1 MGCMDVVCLDC
12 VHAVCMHQCS
22 MVVICSLFLWCYC
35 NSDPQIGSP
44 VQPAKALM
52 CQGGERELVLG
63 VDDQL
68 LAASPRSIPR
78 ADVAELCVQAL
89 LLPEARNRRVSNKKQ
104 TMELLLP

>member
-1 MGCMDVVCLDC
+1 
-12 VHAVCMHQCS
+12 
-22 MVVICSLFLWCYC
+22 
-35 NSDPQIGSP
+35 
-44 VQPAKALM
+44 M

-89 LLPEARNRRVSNKKQ
+89 LLPEARNRRACNIQ
-104 TMELLLP
+104 TRLELLHP

>member
-1 MGCMDVVCLDC
+1 MPKPTRVL
-12 VHAVCMHQCS
+12 A
-22 MVVICSLFLWCYC
+22 
-35 NSDPQIGSP
+35 
-44 VQPAKALM
+44 

-89 LLPEARNRRVSNKKQ
+89 LLPEARNRRVSSRKQ
-104 TMELLLP
+104 AVELLQP

>member
-1 MGCMDVVCLDC
+1 MPGPWCARAASGGWCWAWTTRVLT
-12 VHAVCMHQCS
+12 
-22 MVVICSLFLWCYC
+22 FLVLQSHKLQGY
-35 NSDPQIGSP
+35 
-44 VQPAKALM
+44 AKPYRALV

-89 LLPEARNRRVSNKKQ
+89 LVPEARNRRVVKGD
-104 TMELLLP
+104 LLK